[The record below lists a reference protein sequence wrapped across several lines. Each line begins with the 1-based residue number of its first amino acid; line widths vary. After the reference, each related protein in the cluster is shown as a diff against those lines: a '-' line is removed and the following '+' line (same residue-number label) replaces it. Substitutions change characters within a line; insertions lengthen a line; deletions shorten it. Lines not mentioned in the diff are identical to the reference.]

1 MNPKKNP
8 VVTRGP
14 WGFSSTSGTGIDGAI
29 LHVHRFPRPANM
41 TAAGWRPLMMRGQLD
56 GMRVTG
62 GYDERNAKLD
72 ALGLEYGY
80 LARYGRNTCK
90 FVMSRAARRRGFTT
104 NDYGY
109 AAGQRRHAK

>member
-1 MNPKKNP
+1 MNPKRNP

-29 LHVHRFPRPANM
+29 LNVYRFPRPDRM
-41 TAAGWRPLMMRGQLD
+41 LMMRGQLD
-56 GMRVTG
+56 GMRIVGT
-62 GYDERNAKLD
+62 YDERNAKLD

-80 LARYGRNTCK
+80 LSRYGRNTCK

-104 NDYGY
+104 QDWAY
-109 AAGQRRHAK
+109 AAGRQRHAK